1 MPKFLFS
8 KGILGT
14 NVETFLYFPN
24 LCTHVQIPCS
34 THFSQEINS
43 SSISRIK
50 HKLKQLYKHFVISG
64 HFDARHGEKVNAQK
78 NYKLTHH
85 A

>member
-1 MPKFLFS
+1 MLRLFYIS
-8 KGILGT
+8 
-14 NVETFLYFPN
+14 
-24 LCTHVQIPCS
+24 QIFAHMFKYLVVHIS
-34 THFSQEINS
+34 VKKINS

-78 NYKLTHH
+78 ITS
-85 A
+85 